1 VRSIIR
7 AVNRLKEGGNQVLSR
22 VREEVAQ
29 GQTEYALLLMLIA
42 MALIFVV
49 TYFGGSLVGTYQ
61 GIITHLVF

>member
-1 VRSIIR
+1 M
-7 AVNRLKEGGNQVLSR
+7 LSR
-22 VREEVAQ
+22 VREEVGQ

-49 TYFGGSLVGTYQ
+49 TYFGGSLVGTYE